1 MKTITSRDDFSKL
14 DAKVEKDVE
23 KYLAGTGLSCPIVK
37 SVEQDDDL
45 SCEMAVSYRFTFIY
59 KDNEGGQ
66 LKEGY
71 ATYFAN
77 GTQMIQVE
85 PDAHEITSEDPE
97 WNVIYGDYGDALI
110 YTLREDGFRKGKPVM
125 VNDVMIRVEPANKS
139 KTDIAPIVDK
149 VVAALSI

>member
-14 DAKVEKDVE
+14 DIKVEKDIE
-23 KYLAGTGLSCPIVK
+23 KYLAGTDLSCPIVK

-66 LKEGY
+66 TKEGY

-77 GTQMIQVE
+77 GTHMIQIE
-85 PDAHEITSEDPE
+85 PNAEEIASKEQD
-97 WNVIYGDYGDALI
+97 WNVIYDDYGGALI
-110 YTLREDGFRKGKPVM
+110 YTLRHDGYRKGQPVM
-125 VNDVMIRVEPANKS
+125 INDVTIRVEPANKS
-139 KTDIAPIVDK
+139 KTAIVPIVDK
-149 VVAALSI
+149 VVAALSS